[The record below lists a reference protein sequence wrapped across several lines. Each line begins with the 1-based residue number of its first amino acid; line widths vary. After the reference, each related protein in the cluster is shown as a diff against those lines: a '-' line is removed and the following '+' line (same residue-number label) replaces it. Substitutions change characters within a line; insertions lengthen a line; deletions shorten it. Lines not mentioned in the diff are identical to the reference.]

1 MKEFIEVGEF
11 VTTHGIAGE
20 LKLYP
25 WCDGPEFVQGLT
37 RLFFNEKGA
46 KETKIEAVRVHK
58 GMCLIKLAGITSVE
72 AARPYLRRT
81 AYCARKDVSLPQG
94 RYFVQDILGST
105 VKDVDTG
112 EVYGTVK
119 DITHPAATD
128 LYTIENEAG
137 EIFLFPAVPEFLAE
151 LSPETE
157 TVLVR
162 PIAGMFGKDEV
173 SGDED

>member
-1 MKEFIEVGEF
+1 MKEYIEVGEF

-25 WCDGPEFVQGLT
+25 WCDGPEFVQGLH

-46 KETKIEAVRVHK
+46 KETKIQSVRPHK
-58 GMCLIKLAGITSVE
+58 GMCLIQLEGIHTVE

-81 AYCARKDVSLPQG
+81 AYFARKDVTLPEG
-94 RYFVQDILGST
+94 RYFVQDILGAT
-105 VKDVDTG
+105 VKDADTG

-128 LYTIENEAG
+128 LYTIENDAG
-137 EIFLFPAVPEFLAE
+137 QTFLFPAVPEFLVE
-151 LSPETE
+151 ISPENAL
-157 TVLVR
+157 VLVR